1 MYESITIITT
11 QIGLVLID
19 SLYQEMPV
27 EEIVGSGD
35 DSPHFFV
42 VSNTYNRTKFFPS
55 LHGFG
60 GKY

>member
-42 VSNTYNRTKFFPS
+42 I
-55 LHGFG
+55 
-60 GKY
+60 